1 MLGVILS
8 SHRPVG
14 LLAPLVGVT
23 LFAAVL
29 QLSRLPFRWSAITV
43 AYASYFKEYQHNIDV
58 EGWTAAFTTFVG
70 LHPPLYSLIFHAG
83 ESAEVPPVAWLL
95 ASAFFS
101 VASVPLLLLAGR
113 ALVPNGHSLALVA
126 GLCLAVSPQR
136 NAYGLE
142 INNYPLL
149 MMMSALQLLAFTR
162 FAAKLETNQLGRR
175 DAALWAVATAG
186 LLWTHV
192 LGVALPAS
200 QGLVLL
206 STSLGRRGLKLA
218 LPWLLGAVALCTPLL
233 PSIFAGADAPAIN
246 QAVGLPRAS
255 ASLLGGFPGRY
266 GSELAAALLLGLG
279 MIGGL
284 KLWGTRG
291 TAARAAVLHVLLLS
305 ALILGMVATGIAAA
319 HQFPYYLALLPSC
332 CLLLS
337 GILLSGDKTTAD
349 ASAHFKGQIL
359 HAALGLALILHL
371 GVQLREAAAAQKA
384 WDNAPTERAL
394 MALAIESW
402 TPGSTLVLVDFP
414 DWSDDDKDVV
424 DPTWA
429 LIPWSEPVDFGHPG
443 VPTLVTADPYWGQ
456 PIRVGG
462 NRWLYTFVGWP
473 TTDGEADRI
482 DQIADHVLGEGKRF
496 VLAIDNTS
504 QAPGDFAR
512 AETWAMRRGKLGR
525 SAPNQALWV
534 LEPL

>member
-1 MLGVILS
+1 MS
-8 SHRPVG
+8 SLRPAG
-14 LLAPLVGVT
+14 LLAPLAGVT

-29 QLSRLPFRWSAITV
+29 QLVRLPFRWSAITV
-43 AYASYFKEYQHNIDV
+43 AYASYFKEYQHNIEV

-70 LHPPLYSLIFHAG
+70 LHPPLYSLIFHAS
-83 ESAEVPPVAWLL
+83 ESAELPPLAWLL
-95 ASAFFS
+95 TSALFS
-101 VASVPLLLLAGR
+101 IAAVPLLSFAGR
-113 ALVPNGHSLALVA
+113 ALIPDGRSLALLA

-142 INNYPLL
+142 VNNYPLL
-149 MMMSALQLLAFTR
+149 MMMSSLQLLAFSR
-162 FAAKLETNQLGRR
+162 FAERLETQQLRSQ
-175 DAALWAVATAG
+175 DAALWAGATAG

-200 QGLVLL
+200 QTIILI

-218 LPWLLGAVALCTPLL
+218 LPWLLGSAALCTPLL
-233 PSIFAGADAPAIN
+233 PSIFAGADAPPIN
-246 QAVGLPRAS
+246 QAVGLPGAS

-266 GSELAAALLLGLG
+266 GSELGAALLMGLG
-279 MIGGL
+279 VMGGL
-284 KLWGTRG
+284 KLWSTGG
-291 TAARAAVLHVLLLS
+291 TAARAAVVHVVLLS
-305 ALILGMVATGIAAA
+305 GLILGMVATGIAAA
-319 HQFPYYLALLPSC
+319 HQFPYYLALLPTC
-332 CLLLS
+332 CLLLA
-337 GILLSGDKTTAD
+337 GALLPEKERSFEIPTLARG
-349 ASAHFKGQIL
+349 GLL
-359 HAALGLALILHL
+359 HAALGLALLLHL
-371 GVQLREAAAAQKA
+371 GVQLRDASAAQKV
-384 WDNAPTERAL
+384 WSGAPTDRAL

-402 TPGSTLVLVDFP
+402 TPGSTLVLIDFP

-429 LIPWSEPVDFGHPG
+429 LIPWSEPVDFGQPG

-473 TTDGEADRI
+473 QADGELDRI
-482 DQIADHVLGEGKRF
+482 DQIADHVLRNGNRF
-496 VLAIDNTS
+496 ILAVDHTS

-512 AETWAMRRGKLGR
+512 AETWAMRRGELGR

-534 LEPL
+534 LDPPR